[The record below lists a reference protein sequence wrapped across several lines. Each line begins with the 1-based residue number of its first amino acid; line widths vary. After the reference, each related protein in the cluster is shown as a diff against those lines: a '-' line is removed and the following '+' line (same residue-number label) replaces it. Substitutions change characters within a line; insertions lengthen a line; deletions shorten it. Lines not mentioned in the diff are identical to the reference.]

1 VQPEGRRSVTADG
14 NDRGGSKLAVF
25 DLDGTITRKDTLVPY
40 VLGFLRS
47 RPWRLAGL
55 ARALPVLV
63 HYGLGRADR
72 GDVKS
77 WFIRTT
83 LGGASRQELLRWTA
97 RFVPQL
103 TAGGLHQEALEH
115 ITQHQ
120 RAGDRLV
127 LISASTDLY
136 VPAIGEA
143 LGFADVICTELRWD
157 ADRLNGKLASP
168 NRRGAEKTLIFQ
180 ELRQRYPGRQTVAY
194 GNARSDLDHL
204 KLADEAFLVNG
215 SGRARREALGAGI
228 NCVRWK

>member
-1 VQPEGRRSVTADG
+1 VPPEGRRSATADG
-14 NDRGGSKLAVF
+14 NDRAGSKLAVF
-25 DLDGTITRKDTLVPY
+25 DLDGTITRRDTLLPY

-47 RPWRLAGL
+47 RPWRLGGL
-55 ARALPVLV
+55 VGALPVLV
-63 HYGLGRADR
+63 DFGLGRADH

-77 WFIRTT
+77 RFIRTT
-83 LGGASRQELLRWTA
+83 LGGASRQELMRWTA

-115 ITQHQ
+115 ITRHQ

-127 LISASTDLY
+127 LMSASTDLY

-143 LGFADVICTELRWD
+143 LGFADVICTELCWD

-168 NRRGAEKTLIFQ
+168 NRRGAEKTLVFQ

-194 GNARSDLDHL
+194 GNARSDLGHL

-215 SGRARREALGAGI
+215 SGKARREAQSTGI
-228 NCVRWK
+228 TCVSWR